1 MNNNSVRQVL
11 SEVEADLRADLERQQ
26 ISQLGSLASSAT
38 ISELIE
44 ILTQLK
50 RCDDPLFIQLTKLDA
65 AYCQLDIGMYGLC
78 ADCESEI
85 ESHRLQQDP
94 LEQRC
99 AACSAEF
106 YHQHRQELRLT
117 H

>member
-11 SEVEADLRADLERQQ
+11 SEVEADLRADLDRQQ
-26 ISQLGSLASSAT
+26 ISQLGSLAYTAS
-38 ISELIE
+38 ISDLIE
-44 ILTQLK
+44 QLTQLK

-85 ESHRLQQDP
+85 EAERLAKDP

-106 YHQHRQELRLT
+106 FHQHRQELRLT